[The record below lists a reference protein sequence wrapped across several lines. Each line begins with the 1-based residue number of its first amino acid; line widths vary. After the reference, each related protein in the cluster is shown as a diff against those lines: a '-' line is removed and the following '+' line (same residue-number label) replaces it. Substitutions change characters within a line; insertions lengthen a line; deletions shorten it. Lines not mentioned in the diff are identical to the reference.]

1 MIGTGKSRK
10 GTSLPRPHS
19 EPDFPDMDEMREMDA
34 LTDKQVEE
42 RFQQM
47 LDDMNLSDE
56 KRKPLLEQSI
66 DKKRQLLSM
75 REKGYSAGPKSKLD
89 SPQDYITSLNRQHR
103 ETLSLTK
110 VAHIVES
117 LRIALSSQP
126 VSWVEQFG
134 GEGLK
139 TLLDVLNDA
148 YRTPHEKG
156 SSIELT
162 VKIQLECLR
171 CLRSFMNNTYGL
183 RSVFKHKEVFILIAR
198 SLDPLRPTAMQESA
212 RLLAAMCILSD
223 LQGHERVLE
232 AITIAAEN
240 QGRDRFVPIVQG
252 VILRDH
258 EMTRLSC
265 IQLINAIVNIP
276 EDFEFRIFLRNEF
289 MRAGLYGTIEDLKA
303 EAKGDME
310 VQIELFLKH
319 KEEDFEELSE
329 KFDNIHND
337 FDDTNQCF
345 EVIQSL
351 IGDTP
356 AEPLFL
362 AILQHLLCIRDDY
375 LIRYVVLK

>member
-1 MIGTGKSRK
+1 MIGTGKNRK
-10 GTSLPRPHS
+10 GTALPRPHS
-19 EPDFPDMDEMREMDA
+19 EPEFPDMDEIREET

-42 RFQQM
+42 RFQKM
-47 LDDMNLSDE
+47 LDDLNLSE
-56 KRKPLLEQSI
+56 ERRKPLLDQSI
-66 DKKRQLLSM
+66 EKKRQMLSM
-75 REKGYSAGPKSKLD
+75 RDKGYSAGPKSKLD
-89 SPQDYITSLNRQHR
+89 SPHDYIGVLSRHHR
-103 ETLSLTK
+103 ETLSLPK
-110 VAHIVES
+110 VANIVES

-148 YRTPHEKG
+148 YRPPHEKG

-171 CLRSFMNNTYGL
+171 CLKSFMNNTYGL
-183 RSVFKHKEVFILIAR
+183 RSVFQHKEVFILIAR

-212 RLLAAMCILSD
+212 KLLAAISILAD
-223 LQGHERVLE
+223 LHGHERVLE

-252 VILRDH
+252 VTLRDN
-258 EMTRLSC
+258 EQTRLSC
-265 IQLINAIVNIP
+265 MQLINAIVNIP

-289 MRAGLYGTIEDLKA
+289 MRAGLYNSIDELKTDS
-303 EAKGDME
+303 KGEMGL
-310 VQIELFLKH
+310 QIELFLKH
-319 KEEDFEELSE
+319 KEEDFDELSE

-337 FDDTNQCF
+337 FDDTGQCF

-351 IGDTP
+351 IAETP

-362 AILQHLLCIRDDY
+362 AILQHLLCIRDDH
-375 LIRYVVLK
+375 LIRYIRS